1 MEPRLENGF
10 TGYMKYIIW
19 VVGGIAVAMTTYM
32 WANAEVPGGE
42 KRYQQFMRM
51 TMERHN
57 VPGMDSFR

>member
-1 MEPRLENGF
+1 
-10 TGYMKYIIW
+10 MKYIIW